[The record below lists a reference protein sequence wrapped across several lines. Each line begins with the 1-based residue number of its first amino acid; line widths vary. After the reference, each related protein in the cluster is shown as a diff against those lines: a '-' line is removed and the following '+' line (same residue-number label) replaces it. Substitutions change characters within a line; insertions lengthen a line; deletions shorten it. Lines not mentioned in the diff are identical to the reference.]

1 MGVNVLQNQANGAL
15 FTALQQATSAIDEAE
30 EAALYHRIAE
40 VLPATTV
47 ISIGHR
53 GSLEAYHQRI
63 TVDRTMGHSGRLID
77 RARHL
82 PGVSNPGVHSPMQLM
97 VRR

>member
-53 GSLEAYHQRI
+53 GSLEAYHQRVI
-63 TVDRTMGHSGRLID
+63 AVDRTVGQSGRLID
-77 RARHL
+77 R
-82 PGVSNPGVHSPMQLM
+82 VSHRPSADRP
-97 VRR
+97 VRRAARR